1 MDSGTFKSE
10 KGEDKN
16 LSGEVV
22 AMKNNGIMPIHRLKK
37 DDWVWLFTHHCKH
50 GHRYTE
56 HYACYLKDYPNMV
69 HPSDIVERVGFLDIE
84 TSNLDANFGII
95 LTYCIKVGGQKT
107 ILTGTVK
114 KSDIT
119 KYPADK
125 TDTGVVKQLVGDMLK
140 FDRIVTHYGSR
151 FDIPFIRTR
160 ALYDGIDFPQFG
172 SIRQDDTWIMARKK
186 LKLNSNR
193 LDVIARAVLGKTDKT
208 RIEFSNWIAGTRGD
222 EKAIAK
228 ILQHNRYDV
237 TDLEKIWLKLRGFS
251 RFTRTSI

>member
-1 MDSGTFKSE
+1 MKSTN
-10 KGEDKN
+10 EDKN
-16 LSGEVV
+16 PVEEVSE
-22 AMKNNGIMPIHRLKK
+22 MKRDGIIPIHRLKK

-50 GHRYTE
+50 GHRYVE
-56 HYACYLKDYPNMV
+56 HYSCYLKDYPTMV
-69 HPSDIVERVGFLDIE
+69 HPSALVEKVGFLDIE

-95 LTYCIKVGGQKT
+95 LTYCIKVLGKKT

-114 KSDIT
+114 KADIA

-125 TDTGVVKQLVGDMLK
+125 TDTGVVKQLVTDMLK

-160 ALYDGIDFPQFG
+160 ALYDGLEFPQFG
-172 SIRQDDTWIMARKK
+172 SIRQDDTWIMSKHK

-193 LDVIARAVLGKTDKT
+193 LDTIARTILGKTDKT
-208 RIEFSNWIAGTRGD
+208 HIEFSNWIAGTRGD
-222 EKAIAK
+222 EKAISY
-228 ILQHNRYDV
+228 ILEHNKFDV

-251 RFTRTSI
+251 RFTCTSI

>member
-1 MDSGTFKSE
+1 MKSTN
-10 KGEDKN
+10 EDKN
-16 LSGEVV
+16 PVEEVSE
-22 AMKNNGIMPIHRLKK
+22 MKRDGIMPIHKLKK

-56 HYACYLKDYPNMV
+56 HYACYQADYPTMV
-69 HPSDIVERVGFLDIE
+69 HPSALVEKVGFLDIE

-95 LTYCIKVGGQKT
+95 LTYCIKVGGKKT

-114 KSDIT
+114 KTDIA

-125 TDTGVVKQLVGDMLK
+125 TDTGVVKQLVNDMLK

-160 ALYDGIDFPQFG
+160 ALYDGLDFPQFG
-172 SIRQDDTWIMARKK
+172 SIRQDDTWVMAKHK

-193 LDVIARAVLGKTDKT
+193 LDTIARTILGKTDKT
-208 RIEFSNWIAGTRGD
+208 HIEFSNWIAGTRGD
-222 EKAIAK
+222 EKAISY
-228 ILQHNRYDV
+228 ILQHNKFDV

-251 RFTRTSI
+251 RFTCTSI